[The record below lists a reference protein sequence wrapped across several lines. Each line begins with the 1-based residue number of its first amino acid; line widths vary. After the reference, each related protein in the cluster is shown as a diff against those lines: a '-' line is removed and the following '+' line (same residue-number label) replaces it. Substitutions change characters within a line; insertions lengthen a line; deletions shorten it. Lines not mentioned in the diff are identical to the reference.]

1 MTETQTWR
9 HCLLAVAGVLSMS
22 LGAVTAQD
30 FDDTGIVRITDMA
43 QGQILQSSC
52 DVLGCDTN
60 ANACCPGVNCDMS
73 GSGAC
78 GAGMLGGGAGCSSAG
93 CYGQCGNGAGCN
105 GQCGGMCG
113 NGMCGNACGYGACGL
128 CPFGGLCGG
137 GLCGYGCGPCGGQC
151 SQAMRNIL
159 CWLNPCSNTCTH
171 SPSHGF
177 RPPTKQPYSAMP
189 VSYQHNYPACWNG
202 GVASG
207 YRAHRPAVYM
217 PTDTTQLGYYYQR
230 VPFWTPRPGMIP
242 PPMQPAEWH
251 QYGNPRGYAHGNQYG
266 YAGEY
271 CPQNGQII
279 EGVEVKNTNEI
290 APTPPAASESSELE
304 RSASNPNLLPVVE

>member
-1 MTETQTWR
+1 M
-9 HCLLAVAGVLSMS
+9 
-22 LGAVTAQD
+22 
-30 FDDTGIVRITDMA
+30 
-43 QGQILQSSC
+43 QSSC
-52 DVLGCDTN
+52 DVLGCDMN
-60 ANACCPGVNCDMS
+60 ANACCPGACCDMS

-78 GAGMLGGGAGCSSAG
+78 GAGMLGGGAGCNSAG

-105 GQCGGMCG
+105 GKCGGMCG
-113 NGMCGNACGYGACGL
+113 NGACPNGMCGNACGYGVCGL

-151 SQAMRNIL
+151 SQTMRNIL
-159 CWLNPCSNTCTH
+159 CWLNPCSTACTH

-207 YRAHRPAVYM
+207 YHGHRPAVYM

-271 CPQNGQII
+271 CPQNGTVI
-279 EGVEVKNTNEI
+279 EGVEVNNTSEI
-290 APTPPAASESSELE
+290 ALTPPAASGSSELE